1 MFGWVIHRHY
11 SPWWSAWT
19 SQPQREESIDRPSSA
34 LTLIPAPPVPSAVH
48 SRLRH
53 IFPPLT
59 ALLTIQLLALRI
71 CSGSVITTYFLQMS
85 TSIVFTAQ
93 QLQNTITRFQTMYM
107 KKKSVNHQYVDE
119 TRKGE

>member
-53 IFPPLT
+53 IFPSLT
-59 ALLTIQLLALRI
+59 ALLTIQFLALRI

-93 QLQNTITRFQTMYM
+93 QLQNTISRFQTMHM
-107 KKKSVNHQYVDE
+107 KKKSVNPQYVDE
-119 TRKGE
+119 TGKGE